1 MPNPASTVPKDKHPQ
16 AEQLYTEVCWVAD
29 RLMEARDAIADA
41 PLVVKYLDT
50 NGNER
55 TKTNPAY
62 EAYNALFSTFIKGC
76 RALDDM
82 LADAGPTGEGAKLT
96 LDNLKMMVNKPAA
109 KVAK

>member
-1 MPNPASTVPKDKHPQ
+1 MPNLASSVPKDKHPQ
-16 AEQLYTEVCWVAD
+16 AEQLYTEVNWMAK
-29 RLMEARDAIADA
+29 RLVEARKAIGDA
-41 PLVVKYLDT
+41 PLVVAYLDT

-62 EAYNALFSTFIKGC
+62 EAYNSLFSTFIKGC

-82 LADAGPTGEGAKLT
+82 LADAGPAGEGAKLT
-96 LDNLKMMVNKPAA
+96 LDNLKLMVNKPT